1 MKIAIVYL
9 SYVPY
14 GPIFLENFLK
24 SYISNKPNINHSLH
38 IVMNGWKD
46 NKEHKRQLL
55 LFDEILKQYEVEH
68 LKHYSL
74 ENYDIG
80 VYLSMEEKIESDFF
94 VFLNTRSKIIN
105 RYWLDYLYSNITKPG
120 VGAVGATGAW
130 GDATLKKRMFKLLKK
145 LIRFKVKFSEFKQ
158 LIFYYTNLYPT
169 LRPHLRTNAFMIK
182 SEILRK
188 LIYHKISPCFIRPF
202 AGTKQERLQTLC
214 FEHGRQN
221 MNFQIESMS
230 LRTLV
235 VGADGKGYEQS
246 EWYESNTFWSGNQEN
261 LIVTDNQTE
270 KYATAR
276 DSVRK
281 FLRFSAWY
289 K

>member
-14 GPIFLENFLK
+14 GPICLENFLK
-24 SYISNKPNINHSLH
+24 SYIANKPNLNHSLH
-38 IVMNGWKD
+38 IVMNGWK
-46 NKEHKRQLL
+46 NSKELKRQVL
-55 LFDEILKQYEVEH
+55 LFEEILKQYDVEH
-68 LKHYSL
+68 VKHYSL
-74 ENYDIG
+74 EDADIG
-80 VYLSMEEKIESDFF
+80 VYLSVKKEIETDFF
-94 VFLNTRSKIIN
+94 VFLNTRSTIIN
-105 RYWLDYLYSNITKPG
+105 RYWLDYLFENITKPG

-130 GDATLKKRMFKLLKK
+130 GDATLKKRMVKLLKK
-145 LIRFKVKFSEFKQ
+145 LIRLKVTHSELKQ
-158 LIFYYTNLYPT
+158 LFFYYTNLYPT

-182 SEILRK
+182 SEILQK
-188 LIYHKISPCFIRPF
+188 LIYHKIRPFFIRPF
-202 AGTKQERLQTLC
+202 AGVRQGKLRALC

-221 MNFQIESMS
+221 MNFQLKSMR

-235 VGADGKGYEQS
+235 VGSDGKGYEEA
-246 EWYESNTFWSGNQEN
+246 EWYDSNTFWSGEQEN
-261 LIVTDNQTE
+261 LIITDNQTE